1 MTIHETF
8 NATLKRFIRG
18 CQENALTVVKLAA
31 FKVHDDIVVR
41 TPVDTGRCAASWT
54 VVPGRVPSEEVAPE
68 IPKLGP
74 AKERT
79 AARRA
84 AKSFSRSVMQS
95 AKAGQDTVWTIA
107 NNLPYVEALENGH
120 SKQAPAGMVK
130 LALLDVT
137 TELQRAGGFRV

>member
-31 FKVHDDIVVR
+31 FKVHDNIVVR

-54 VVPGRVPSEEVAPE
+54 VVPGRVPSEEVAPAG
-68 IPKLGP
+68 PKV
-74 AKERT
+74 
-79 AARRA
+79 
-84 AKSFSRSVMQS
+84 SRSAVKMPATQS
-95 AKAGQDTVWTIA
+95 PVWTIA

>member
-1 MTIHETF
+1 
-8 NATLKRFIRG
+8 
-18 CQENALTVVKLAA
+18 
-31 FKVHDDIVVR
+31 
-41 TPVDTGRCAASWT
+41 
-54 VVPGRVPSEEVAPE
+54 
-68 IPKLGP
+68 
-74 AKERT
+74 
-79 AARRA
+79 
-84 AKSFSRSVMQS
+84 MQS